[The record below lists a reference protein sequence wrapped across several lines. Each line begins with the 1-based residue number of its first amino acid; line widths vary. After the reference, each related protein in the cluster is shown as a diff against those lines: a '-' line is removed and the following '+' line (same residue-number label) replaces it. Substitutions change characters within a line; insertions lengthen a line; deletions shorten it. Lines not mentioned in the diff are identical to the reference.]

1 MKEQTMS
8 GKKILIAGASGM
20 IGSLILKNAL
30 KSDDVT
36 SVICLVRHSLSIS
49 DPKLTEIKITDF
61 LIETMNIQKVMILQ
75 TVLRNIIRNKRFV
88 RSKFCAHQSRNFI
101 DRSQTL
107 NNRTGIQVCTFF
119 FFVAK
124 TPRCVRSR
132 EN

>member
-1 MKEQTMS
+1 MS

-20 IGSLILKNAL
+20 IGSLILKNTL

-75 TVLRNIIRNKRFV
+75 TVLRNIIGDKRFV
-88 RSKFCAHQSRNFI
+88 RGKFCSHQSRNFI
-101 DRSQTL
+101 DCTETL
-107 NNRTGIQVCTFF
+107 NNRTGI
-119 FFVAK
+119 
-124 TPRCVRSR
+124 
-132 EN
+132 